1 VKQQGLTAEF
11 CGTQN
16 HHQIR
21 AAQTAGTEHS
31 GVNPTPILIKKKELA
46 KRLSVSPH
54 TIDAWVQRREIPCIK
69 VTARLYLYEIDAV
82 MVAIRK
88 KYGTDVA

>member
-1 VKQQGLTAEF
+1 MKTLTHTTNDPA
-11 CGTQN
+11 TKN
-16 HHQIR
+16 D
-21 AAQTAGTEHS
+21 
-31 GVNPTPILIKKKELA
+31 PILIKKKELA

-82 MVAIRK
+82 MAAIRK
-88 KYGTDVA
+88 KYGTSAA

>member
-1 VKQQGLTAEF
+1 MKAIIQSITRRTMNT
-11 CGTQN
+11 CDPN
-16 HHQIR
+16 SP
-21 AAQTAGTEHS
+21 S
-31 GVNPTPILIKKKELA
+31 GPQPPDSPILIKKKELA

-82 MVAIRK
+82 MAAIRK
-88 KYGTDVA
+88 KYGTSAA